1 MNMAALAHRV
11 QPLETELINAKRHR
25 GTARIR
31 LAKSFD
37 VSRIVPIG
45 SHARGTAIRAHSDLD
60 MMVVL
65 RRNEAKW
72 GDSLVSSYTV
82 LEKLRQD
89 LQERYTQTEIRR
101 DAQAVVIDFAGGQ
114 RSLDV
119 VPALFQRFDRL
130 RPVFLIPDGNG
141 EWLESSPEAHD
152 RYFGSA
158 VERSGGKLKK
168 VVQLMKWWKFS
179 RAQPIPIRSFHVD
192 VLVASS
198 DVCVGVKPFTH
209 CLYQVFEL
217 LARRECRGLRDPLGL
232 TGVIYAAATDPQWK
246 AINEAVAYSLD
257 HARAAVAA
265 EAVKNFEEANRQWS
279 IVFNYEF

>member
-11 QPLETELINAKRHR
+11 QPLESELINAKRHR

-45 SHARGTAIRAHSDLD
+45 SHARGTSIRSYSDLD

-72 GDSLVSSYTV
+72 GGSQVSSYTV
-82 LEKLRQD
+82 LERLRQD
-89 LQERYTQTEIRR
+89 LQERYTQTDIRR
-101 DAQAVVIDFAGGQ
+101 DAQAIVIDFAAGQ

-130 RPVFLIPDGNG
+130 RPVYLIPDGNG
-141 EWLESSPEAHD
+141 GWFESSPEAHD
-152 RYFGSA
+152 RYFGAA
-158 VERSGGKLKK
+158 VEKSGGKLRK

-179 RAQPIPIRSFHVD
+179 RAQTIPIRTFHVD
-192 VLVASS
+192 MLVASS
-198 DVCVGVKPFTH
+198 DVCVGVKPYTH

-217 LARRECRGLRDPLGL
+217 LAGRECRGLRDPLAL
-232 TGVIYAAATDPQWK
+232 TGVIYAAATESQW
-246 AINEAVAYSLD
+246 NVVNDAVAYAFE

-265 EAVKNFEEANRQWS
+265 EAVRNFEEANRQWS
-279 IVFNYEF
+279 IVFNYEY